1 MDKTSHVGEN
11 RNKHIVYSTLKVR
24 KKEMRILATFF
35 IMIAACVLLVQTAIA
50 APSSVKMTIIL
61 ERQYLDG
68 EVSQETKEENVV
80 SMKDIWKKYKD
91 WQLVNMDDQTIVF
104 RKTVNDI
111 SPLLK
116 ANGYFGIT
124 EDGTL
129 SIFEGKPAHSTRIIQ
144 SFFQIDVRKL
154 ESRQHE
160 QLKKG
165 IRVLSKSQYK
175 DVIET
180 YRHFALIR

>member
-1 MDKTSHVGEN
+1 
-11 RNKHIVYSTLKVR
+11 
-24 KKEMRILATFF
+24 MRMLAAFF
-35 IMIAACVLLVQTAIA
+35 VMLFHALFVQAAFA
-50 APSSVKMTIIL
+50 APAPVKMTIIL

-68 EVSQETKEENVV
+68 EVSEETKAETFM
-80 SMKDIWKKYKD
+80 SMKDIWKKYKG
-91 WQLVNMDDQTIVF
+91 WQLVNMDDETLVF
-104 RKTVNDI
+104 RKTVDDI

-144 SFFQIDVRKL
+144 SFFQIDVKKL

-160 QLKKG
+160 QLKRG
-165 IRVLSKSQYK
+165 IRVVSKSQYQ
-175 DVIET
+175 DMIET
-180 YRHFALIR
+180 YRHFAFRQ

>member
-1 MDKTSHVGEN
+1 M
-11 RNKHIVYSTLKVR
+11 
-24 KKEMRILATFF
+24 EMRILAAFF
-35 IMIAACVLLVQTAIA
+35 MVMLFALPIDNVAAA
-50 APSSVKMTIIL
+50 SDSVKMTVIL
-61 ERQYLDG
+61 QRQYLDG
-68 EVSQETKEENVV
+68 EVSQETREETVV
-80 SMKDIWKKYKD
+80 SLKEIWKKYKD
-91 WQLVNMDDQTIVF
+91 WQLINMDDQTIIF

-129 SIFEGKPAHSTRIIQ
+129 SIFNGKPTRSNKIIQ
-144 SFFQIDVRKL
+144 SFFQIDVKKL

-165 IRVLSKSQYK
+165 IRVLSKAQYK

-180 YRHFALIR
+180 YRHFAVIR

>member
-1 MDKTSHVGEN
+1 M
-11 RNKHIVYSTLKVR
+11 
-24 KKEMRILATFF
+24 EMRILAAFF
-35 IMIAACVLLVQTAIA
+35 IVVLLLALPIDNVA
-50 APSSVKMTIIL
+50 AASDSVKMTVVL
-61 ERQYLDG
+61 QRQYLDG
-68 EVSQETKEENVV
+68 EMSQETKEETVV
-80 SMKDIWKKYKD
+80 SLKEIWKKYKD
-91 WQLVNMDDQTIVF
+91 WQLINMDDQTIVF

-129 SIFEGKPAHSTRIIQ
+129 SIFNGKPTRSNQIIQ
-144 SFFQIDVRKL
+144 SFFQIDVKKL

>member
-1 MDKTSHVGEN
+1 
-11 RNKHIVYSTLKVR
+11 
-24 KKEMRILATFF
+24 MRILAAFF
-35 IMIAACVLLVQTAIA
+35 MVMLLSALPIGNGAAA
-50 APSSVKMTIIL
+50 SDSVKMTVVL
-61 ERQYLDG
+61 QQQYLDG
-68 EVSQETKEENVV
+68 EMSQETKEETVV
-80 SMKDIWKKYKD
+80 SLKEIWKKYKD
-91 WQLVNMDDQTIVF
+91 WQLINMDDQTIVF

-129 SIFEGKPAHSTRIIQ
+129 SIFNGKPTRSNKIIQ
-144 SFFQIDVRKL
+144 SFFQIDVKKL
-154 ESRQHE
+154 ESRQQE

-165 IRVLSKSQYK
+165 IRVLSKSQYQ

-180 YRHFALIR
+180 YRHFAVIR